1 MKKFILIIVLL
12 MTIPLLLG
20 MGSLQGS
27 APAEKI
33 PIPAKNYR
41 ATFVDQMDVMT
52 ECTHISIEG
61 STFLE
66 GKRGEGNYTISF
78 DNIDQVL
85 FRLNLERLTA
95 IVKLHS
101 GGTNELI
108 LNKNHRAFGRTTYGT
123 FQIRLMDLKKLT
135 IEASSPK

>member
-1 MKKFILIIVLL
+1 

-27 APAEKI
+27 ASGREI

-41 ATFVDQMDVMT
+41 ATFVDQMDVIT

-95 IVKLHS
+95 
-101 GGTNELI
+101 
-108 LNKNHRAFGRTTYGT
+108 
-123 FQIRLMDLKKLT
+123 M
-135 IEASSPK
+135 